1 MDHIDLFLNYN
12 YKPISKKNCVEN
24 ILLVWLVSIWI
35 CLIGDNK
42 IQWAIVVGVL
52 DIAAVVV
59 SLFLMIKHK
68 NTPTARH
75 GCDCVLMF
83 SLSFAFLLISY
94 RLQTKE
100 SGENF
105 LLLAFL
111 LFLLLLCNAGVL
123 LLTLDRIK
131 KNKYA
136 IQSKSSGYAWI
147 PIAGSVLGIVFARL
161 FLPDI
166 QEDKVLL
173 LTAVSAIFLSFVCSV
188 GTVALLKLVLQN
200 DKMKQK
206 LSCAFQLE
214 KGA

>member
-24 ILLVWLVSIWI
+24 ILLVWFVSIWI
-35 CLIGDNK
+35 CVLGDNK
-42 IQWAIVVGVL
+42 MQWAIVVGVL

-75 GCDCVLMF
+75 SCDCGLMF

-173 LTAVSAIFLSFVCSV
+173 LTAVSAIFLSCVCSV
-188 GTVALLKLVLQN
+188 GSVALLKLVLQN
-200 DKMKQK
+200 DKMKQI